1 MKSLLIFISDI
12 HYTGKKFENEG
23 IVLNAFMSDIRKIIQ
38 NYVDVN
44 IYLLIGGDL
53 VYSADDASIYN
64 KFEEEFIKPLIT
76 MGINRDR
83 IICVPGNHDIQRSW
97 INENKLIYT
106 PMVDKQYGECDFNDL
121 VENPNSVRFLTE
133 KFDNFSNFIK
143 EDISISNYNPILYN
157 YELNDDWSIYCLNSS
172 LTSYAGIDKKN
183 DIKRL
188 NLYTRKLYQLVS
200 TNLKK
205 KILLLHHPL
214 EYLSE
219 WCSSELMKIIK
230 LNFDIVLTGHTHN
243 QDILCNNNCGDSYI
257 WCQAPQLYSDKN
269 DKLGYCLIELE
280 DIYLDKII
288 YREWFSSR
296 NAFRAGLDFT
306 ESEDGIIRFE
316 KKKNYNID
324 PTLTKIEEKFR
335 HVMSVYGDQP
345 PIWMDRFL
353 SSERF
358 DRSYR
363 FEKNNLLDEQ
373 SLLDFE
379 GNIKIITPAQY
390 GLSSFAW
397 HFIMKLWKER
407 KEFCLYID
415 SGLIRKGSV
424 DKIADAQL
432 KEFGFEKNQVRR
444 IIIDNWTITNKNAKQ
459 ILTTITQQYPDIRI
473 IILCPML
480 EKTMIETENISV
492 SEFDFSIMFM
502 APLQT
507 YQLRSMVE
515 VYNKN
520 KNIGQNDI
528 VLKRLDA
535 DIQDF
540 NMHRTPLNCI
550 TLLEVF
556 SFSFD
561 DNPVN
566 RTSVIEK
573 ILTIIFES
581 EDVPNYKSLPDVK
594 DCEFALG
601 FYCEKMIREESF
613 YFSAKEFYS
622 VLYDFCRT
630 QKITIDIAYLF
641 DLLLKNNII
650 CQYDSDLYSFRFSY
664 WVYYFAAMR
673 MTKDSDFADFIL
685 SNENYLHY
693 PEVIEFY
700 TGSDRT
706 RNDAAVIITNDIQNV
721 SKSVHDKVG
730 VPEGLN
736 PFSLLKIEKSDEQ
749 IERAIQLLETNLQK
763 SKLPNEIKDS
773 ISDRNYN
780 PSRPFHQSVYK
791 VFENYSVNY
800 LQEIIGVA
808 SKTLRNSDYINPDNK
823 VKLFS
828 AITKAWFDTIRVIY
842 LMVPA
847 LAYEGFANYDGFG
860 LRLSESFNSY
870 KDDPNRLIIAIIA
883 AIPLNLMKWYK
894 DNIYSAKLS
903 QLIFDQI
910 ENEKNVVIKHLLIC
924 MIIHEQPSGWDDIVR
939 RYLTDI
945 DKNSY
950 YFGNTLDT
958 LKMMYANGIMS
969 ESNVART
976 KNLIMLSYTKLISK
990 DNKLHPGDIKRI
1002 NKDVL
1007 PNRKDLTE

>member
-1 MKSLLIFISDI
+1 
-12 HYTGKKFENEG
+12 
-23 IVLNAFMSDIRKIIQ
+23 
-38 NYVDVN
+38 
-44 IYLLIGGDL
+44 
-53 VYSADDASIYN
+53 
-64 KFEEEFIKPLIT
+64 
-76 MGINRDR
+76 
-83 IICVPGNHDIQRSW
+83 
-97 INENKLIYT
+97 
-106 PMVDKQYGECDFNDL
+106 
-121 VENPNSVRFLTE
+121 
-133 KFDNFSNFIK
+133 
-143 EDISISNYNPILYN
+143 
-157 YELNDDWSIYCLNSS
+157 
-172 LTSYAGIDKKN
+172 
-183 DIKRL
+183 
-188 NLYTRKLYQLVS
+188 
-200 TNLKK
+200 
-205 KILLLHHPL
+205 
-214 EYLSE
+214 
-219 WCSSELMKIIK
+219 
-230 LNFDIVLTGHTHN
+230 
-243 QDILCNNNCGDSYI
+243 
-257 WCQAPQLYSDKN
+257 
-269 DKLGYCLIELE
+269 
-280 DIYLDKII
+280 
-288 YREWFSSR
+288 
-296 NAFRAGLDFT
+296 
-306 ESEDGIIRFE
+306 
-316 KKKNYNID
+316 
-324 PTLTKIEEKFR
+324 
-335 HVMSVYGDQP
+335 MSVYGDQP

-363 FEKNNLLDEQ
+363 FEKNNLLDEH

-528 VLKRLDA
+528 VLKRLDS

>member
-1 MKSLLIFISDI
+1 MVSF
-12 HYTGKKFENEG
+12 
-23 IVLNAFMSDIRKIIQ
+23 
-38 NYVDVN
+38 
-44 IYLLIGGDL
+44 DL
-53 VYSADDASIYN
+53 
-64 KFEEEFIKPLIT
+64 K
-76 MGINRDR
+76 
-83 IICVPGNHDIQRSW
+83 
-97 INENKLIYT
+97 
-106 PMVDKQYGECDFNDL
+106 
-121 VENPNSVRFLTE
+121 
-133 KFDNFSNFIK
+133 
-143 EDISISNYNPILYN
+143 
-157 YELNDDWSIYCLNSS
+157 
-172 LTSYAGIDKKN
+172 
-183 DIKRL
+183 
-188 NLYTRKLYQLVS
+188 
-200 TNLKK
+200 
-205 KILLLHHPL
+205 
-214 EYLSE
+214 
-219 WCSSELMKIIK
+219 
-230 LNFDIVLTGHTHN
+230 
-243 QDILCNNNCGDSYI
+243 
-257 WCQAPQLYSDKN
+257 
-269 DKLGYCLIELE
+269 
-280 DIYLDKII
+280 
-288 YREWFSSR
+288 
-296 NAFRAGLDFT
+296 
-306 ESEDGIIRFE
+306 

-736 PFSLLKIEKSDEQ
+736 PFSL
-749 IERAIQLLETNLQK
+749 
-763 SKLPNEIKDS
+763 P
-773 ISDRNYN
+773 
-780 PSRPFHQSVYK
+780 
-791 VFENYSVNY
+791 
-800 LQEIIGVA
+800 
-808 SKTLRNSDYINPDNK
+808 
-823 VKLFS
+823 
-828 AITKAWFDTIRVIY
+828 
-842 LMVPA
+842 
-847 LAYEGFANYDGFG
+847 
-860 LRLSESFNSY
+860 
-870 KDDPNRLIIAIIA
+870 
-883 AIPLNLMKWYK
+883 
-894 DNIYSAKLS
+894 
-903 QLIFDQI
+903 
-910 ENEKNVVIKHLLIC
+910 
-924 MIIHEQPSGWDDIVR
+924 
-939 RYLTDI
+939 
-945 DKNSY
+945 
-950 YFGNTLDT
+950 
-958 LKMMYANGIMS
+958 
-969 ESNVART
+969 
-976 KNLIMLSYTKLISK
+976 
-990 DNKLHPGDIKRI
+990 
-1002 NKDVL
+1002 
-1007 PNRKDLTE
+1007 